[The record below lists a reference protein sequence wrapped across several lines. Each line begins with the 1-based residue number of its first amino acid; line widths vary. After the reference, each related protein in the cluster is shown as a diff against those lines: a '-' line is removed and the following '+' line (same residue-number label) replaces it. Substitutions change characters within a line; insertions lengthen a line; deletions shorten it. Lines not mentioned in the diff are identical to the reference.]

1 VATIDWLVGS
11 ITLETRI
18 LLCIAYLI
26 EFIKSPFR
34 SKLIKKAANHVVA
47 FLKFATCLLIF

>member
-1 VATIDWLVGS
+1 MATIYWLLGS
-11 ITLETRI
+11 ITLGTRI

-47 FLKFATCLLIF
+47 LLKFTACLLVF